1 MKITEQAQ
9 VELKKALYNFNKPG
23 AGIHLFSTQGC
34 CGPSIQMDVAA
45 HIGEGETLL
54 SQDEIGFFVTGDLLS
69 SLAEVTIEYSTN
81 GFRLTGM
88 KKSGSCCG

>member
-1 MKITEQAQ
+1 MQITEQAQ

-23 AGIHLFSTQGC
+23 AGIHVFNALGC
-34 CGPSIQMDVAA
+34 CGPSIQMEIAA
-45 HIGEGETLL
+45 HIGTGETLL
-54 SQDEIGFFVTGDLLS
+54 TQDEIGFFVTSEILS
-69 SLAEVTIEYSTN
+69 TLAEVTIEYGEN